1 MSKTICKWL
10 GAIMAAVLVLTGCT
24 STKINT
30 GNSLLQPDLK
40 AEFAKVYFLRPPT
53 EHVQGF
59 ADKPVTVEVD
69 SEKLLELGKGDYAL
83 VYLKPRA
90 VTVTLRNF
98 TQVAGRWEVKK
109 LERSRSFEF
118 AAGKSYFILTR
129 PVDGEFRG
137 VAFIPESVGLF
148 EAKNIA
154 KVLKPTGEAKRARI
168 ADL

>member
-1 MSKTICKWL
+1 MDKRICKWL
-10 GAIMAAVLVLTGCT
+10 SGIMAALLLAGCT
-24 STKINT
+24 STRLNT
-30 GNSLLQPDLK
+30 EHSLLQPDLK
-40 AEFAKVYFLRPPT
+40 SEFAKVYFLRPPT
-53 EHVQGF
+53 EHVQGY
-59 ADKPVTVEVD
+59 ADKPVIVEVD
-69 SEKLLELGKGDYAL
+69 KEKLLELGKGDYAL

-98 TQVAGRWEVKK
+98 TQVAGRWEVKT

-154 KVLKPTGEAKRARI
+154 KVLKPTGEAKQAKI